1 MALRAFSG
9 DFKGFNGFNGLKG
22 FNVAALIIFGT
33 KYIKILIFFFLNP
46 NFYVNL
52 HFYYLI
58 DFFYNGSY
66 DKRRDL
72 LPRTYC

>member
-9 DFKGFNGFNGLKG
+9 DFKGFTGFNGLKG

-58 DFFYNGSY
+58 DFFYGSY
-66 DKRRDL
+66 DKRRDIL
-72 LPRTYC
+72 SRTYC

>member
-9 DFKGFNGFNGLKG
+9 DFKG

-46 NFYVNL
+46 KFYVNL
-52 HFYYLI
+52 RLYYRLV
-58 DFFYNGSY
+58 FLQW
-66 DKRRDL
+66 RV
-72 LPRTYC
+72 

>member
-22 FNVAALIIFGT
+22 FKGAAKYFLT
-33 KYIKILIFFFLNP
+33 KNIKNLHSLFLNP

-58 DFFYNGSY
+58 DFFYGSY
-66 DKRRDL
+66 DKRRDIL
-72 LPRTYC
+72 SRTYC